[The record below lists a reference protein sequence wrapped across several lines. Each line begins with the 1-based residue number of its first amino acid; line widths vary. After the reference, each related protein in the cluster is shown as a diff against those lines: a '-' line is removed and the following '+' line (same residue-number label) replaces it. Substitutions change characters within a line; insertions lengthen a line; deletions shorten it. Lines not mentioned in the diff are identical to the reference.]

1 MITII
6 ASFELKPECVEEF
19 LAQAEECIAGSRSE
33 EGNISYDLYV
43 SRENSCKYFF
53 VENWKDEE
61 AIQSHNATPHFQK
74 FSGAFAP
81 MLAGAPTVELL
92 EKAR

>member
-33 EGNISYDLYV
+33 EGNVDYNLYV

-53 VENWKDEE
+53 IENWKDEE
-61 AIQSHNATPHFQK
+61 AIKFHNSTPHFQK
-74 FSGAFAP
+74 FSAAFAP
-81 MLAGAPTVELL
+81 MLAGNPSVELV

>member
-33 EGNISYDLYV
+33 EGNVDYNLYV

-53 VENWKDEE
+53 TWLD
-61 AIQSHNATPHFQK
+61 
-74 FSGAFAP
+74 
-81 MLAGAPTVELL
+81 
-92 EKAR
+92 